1 LPRTGG
7 RGWQCRYRLGRRYPW
22 GSQPSLEVRFDTRT
36 SSRLSSLFVTG
47 LRMGLSVSP
56 LGPFGEDE
64 IAYVPCKRRLLAA
77 FAISLILTSG
87 RKCRSSLLASAVPN
101 YAHW

>member
-1 LPRTGG
+1 
-7 RGWQCRYRLGRRYPW
+7 
-22 GSQPSLEVRFDTRT
+22 
-36 SSRLSSLFVTG
+36 
-47 LRMGLSVSP
+47 MGLSVSP